1 MIKSILSHN
10 KDVVAL
16 LPVKSLDSEFLFQ
29 STLKILKLLTEVGFE
44 VVCII
49 ADANKVNV
57 NSLMIIKLSHS

>member
-29 STLKILKLLTEVGFE
+29 STLKILKLLTEV
-44 VVCII
+44 VCII

>member
-29 STLKILKLLTEVGFE
+29 STLKILKLLTEV
-44 VVCII
+44 VCIT